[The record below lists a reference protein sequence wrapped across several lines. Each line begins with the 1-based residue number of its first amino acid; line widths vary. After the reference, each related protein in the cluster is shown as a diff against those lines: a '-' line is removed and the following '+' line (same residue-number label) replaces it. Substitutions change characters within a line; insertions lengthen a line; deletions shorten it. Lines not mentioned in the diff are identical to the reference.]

1 MLGQEKQNKVLA
13 RTVATTFGQIG
24 LVLPEQVS
32 FASAPVIKQWVLSLK
47 MLGRGD
53 DREQAYRGLIATMQF
68 EHNRASLCQNFP
80 FVCFALQAY
89 KDPPCDLEAQ
99 FVQVVQH
106 LATQVRSEQ
115 AANWPAYVQ
124 TFPPSL
130 S

>member
-1 MLGQEKQNKVLA
+1 MTASKHIGKQTHLSDS
-13 RTVATTFGQIG
+13 
-24 LVLPEQVS
+24 S
-32 FASAPVIKQWVLSLK
+32 FS
-47 MLGRGD
+47 
-53 DREQAYRGLIATMQF
+53 GLIATMQF
-68 EHNRASLCQNFP
+68 EHNRACLCQNFP

-106 LATQVRSEQ
+106 LATQVRTEQ